1 MTDQEQFEEIFTTY
15 ITRQGSTELLEW
27 MKKTDFFTAPASTR
41 FHCACKGGLLK
52 HSINVYRV
60 LRERYFEEG
69 DSEESF
75 AICGLLHDIC
85 KTQFYK
91 ESTRNVKNEQT
102 GQWEKQPY
110 FTVEDSFPYGHGEK
124 SVFMFLEC
132 QKCLSLLNKSLL
144 NPPNAVSLQSDIYH
158 MPN

>member
-1 MTDQEQFEEIFTTY
+1 
-15 ITRQGSTELLEW
+15 
-27 MKKTDFFTAPASTR
+27 MKKTQIFHSTCRQTR

-52 HSINVYRV
+52 RINVYRV

-102 GQWEKQPY
+102 GQWEKQPL
-110 FTVEDSFPYGHGEK
+110 FYGGR
-124 SVFMFLEC
+124 
-132 QKCLSLLNKSLL
+132 
-144 NPPNAVSLQSDIYH
+144 
-158 MPN
+158 